1 MLDFII
7 VGQGIAGSV
16 LAWELL
22 QRGQRLWVIN
32 NQQTNC
38 ASSAAAGIYNPITGK
53 AMVKTWLADTL
64 FPQLIRF
71 YLKVGQTLG
80 ASFLH
85 PTPLFRPFLTPQERI
100 QWLIQSSH
108 HDYSSLVE
116 AVVEN
121 TYHQERMV
129 YQHGGLLLRQAG
141 YLDVPYF
148 LSVIRDYLIAKDSYT
163 EADFVHEAIALR
175 TDHVRYRDI
184 KARQVLFCEGPQ
196 AKYNPWFSTLPFRL
210 VKGEM
215 LSVAL
220 EEPLDVIYNRRGF
233 VVPRTGRRAIVG
245 ATYDRDDWSLAP
257 TRKARQTLETQL
269 QRTFKL
275 PYTVQDQWAGIRPA
289 TFDRRPFI
297 GVHPQYPQLGLFNG
311 LGTKGVS
318 LAPHFA
324 QVFADH
330 LLLQT
335 ALPQEVRLTRK
346 LE

>member
-22 QRGQRLWVIN
+22 QRGQRLVVIN
-32 NQQTNC
+32 NSHTNC

-71 YLKVGQTLG
+71 YQAVGQALST
-80 ASFLH
+80 SFLH
-85 PTPLFRPFLTPQERI
+85 PTPLFRPFLTLQERT
-100 QWLIQSSH
+100 QWLAQAAH
-108 HDYSSLVE
+108 HNYSPFLE
-116 AVVEN
+116 AVVES
-121 TYHQERMV
+121 TYHQDHMV
-129 YQHGGLLLRQAG
+129 YQHGGLLLKQAG
-141 YLDVPYF
+141 YLDVGHF
-148 LSVIRDYLIAKDSYT
+148 LGAIRAYLATQGRYV
-163 EADFVHEAIALR
+163 EANFVYKSLGLHA
-175 TDHVRYRDI
+175 DHVRYQDL

-220 EEPLDVIYNRRGF
+220 KESLEAIYNRRVF
-233 VVPRTGRRAIVG
+233 VVPRGGHQAVVG
-245 ATYDRDDWSLAP
+245 ATYDWHDLSLTP

-269 QRTFKL
+269 QCTFKL

-289 TFDRRPFI
+289 TFDRRPLI
-297 GVHPQYPQLGLFNG
+297 GLHPQCPQIGLFNG

-318 LAPHFA
+318 LAPYFA
-324 QVFADH
+324 HVFADH
-330 LLLQT
+330 LLLKT
-335 ALPQEVRLTRK
+335 ALPREVQLTRK
-346 LE
+346 LK